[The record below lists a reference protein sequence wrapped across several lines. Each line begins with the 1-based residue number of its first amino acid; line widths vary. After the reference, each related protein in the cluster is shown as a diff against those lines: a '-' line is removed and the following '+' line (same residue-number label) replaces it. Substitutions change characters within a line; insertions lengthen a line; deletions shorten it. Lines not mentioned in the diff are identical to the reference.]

1 MLQRQLAGALRAAAE
16 ANPVVTLTG
25 PRQSGKTTLVR
36 ATFPAHRYLSLEAPD
51 ERARALA
58 DPRGALAGARG
69 RGLILDEIQRAP
81 DLLSYIQVLVD
92 EHDEPGR
99 FILTGSQN
107 LLLMQAVSQTLAGRT
122 ALLRLHPLSLAEL
135 HERPPIDPL
144 NLDGA
149 AGPRAAADA
158 SGRRRQQATDDFDS
172 AAGPRAA
179 ADAGPGVGAGRPLN
193 LDGAGPR
200 AETAGP
206 PPRGLWQTLVDGFY
220 PRIHARNLPARPWLA
235 DYLRTYIERDLRE
248 VLQVSDPRSF
258 ENFLRLAAARTAQ
271 EVNLSAL
278 AADAGVTQQTAKRWL
293 GALEIGFLAT
303 TLPPHHANYRKRL
316 RKRRRLHFLD
326 TGLVCYLLDIP
337 DARTLER
344 HPLRGAVFESFVVSE
359 LVKAFAALRREPP
372 LSWWRDAAGREID
385 VLIDAGGRI
394 VPVEVKSGL
403 TVPADAVDTLAWWT
417 SIPGNPNRGGVLVH
431 GGADRFEFR
440 GFQVLPWYVQ

>member
-1 MLQRQLAGALRAAAE
+1 MLPRHLTGALQAAAA

-58 DPRGALAGARG
+58 DPRGVLAEAEGW
-69 RGLILDEIQRAP
+69 GLILDEIQRAP
-81 DLLSYIQVLVD
+81 ELLSYIQVLVD
-92 EHDEPGR
+92 EHDDPGR
-99 FILTGSQN
+99 FVLTGSQN
-107 LLLMQAVSQTLAGRT
+107 LLLMESVSQTLAGRT

-135 HERPPIDPL
+135 RERPPLDPL

-149 AGPRAAADA
+149 AGLPAE
-158 SGRRRQQATDDFDS
+158 
-172 AAGPRAA
+172 AAG
-179 ADAGPGVGAGRPLN
+179 
-193 LDGAGPR
+193 
-200 AETAGP
+200 GP
-206 PPRGLWQTLVDGFY
+206 PPRDLWETLVNGFY
-220 PRIHARNLPARPWLA
+220 PRIHAHRLPAQPWLA
-235 DYLRTYIERDLRE
+235 DYVRTYVERDLRE

-271 EVNLSAL
+271 EVNFSAL
-278 AADAGVTQQTAKRWL
+278 AADAGVTRQTAKRWL
-293 GALEIGFLAT
+293 AALEIGFLAT
-303 TLPPHHANYRKRL
+303 TLPPHHASYRKRL

-359 LVKAFAALRREPP
+359 LVKAFAARRREPP

-385 VLIDAGGRI
+385 VLVDAGGRI
-394 VPVEVKSGL
+394 VPVEVKSGR

-417 SIPGNPNRGGVLVH
+417 ALPGNPNRGGVLVH
-431 GGADRFEFR
+431 GGTERFEFR
-440 GFQVLPWYVQ
+440 GFRVLPWFLR

>member
-1 MLQRQLAGALRAAAE
+1 MLPRHLTGALRAAAA

-36 ATFPAHRYLSLEAPD
+36 AAFPAHRYLSLEAPD

-58 DPRGALAGARG
+58 DPRGVLAAAKG

-81 DLLSYIQVLVD
+81 ELLSYIQVLVD

-107 LLLMQAVSQTLAGRT
+107 LLLMASVSQTLAGRT

-135 HERPPIDPL
+135 HERPPLDPL

-149 AGPRAAADA
+149 AGSP
-158 SGRRRQQATDDFDS
+158 
-172 AAGPRAA
+172 
-179 ADAGPGVGAGRPLN
+179 
-193 LDGAGPR
+193 

-206 PPRGLWQTLVDGFY
+206 PPRDLWRTLVNGFY
-220 PRIHARNLPARPWLA
+220 PRIHARNLPAQPWLA
-235 DYLRTYIERDLRE
+235 DYLRTYVERDLRE

-258 ENFLRLAAARTAQ
+258 ENFVRLAAARTAQ
-271 EVNLSAL
+271 EVNFSAL

-293 GALEIGFLAT
+293 AALEIGFLAT
-303 TLPPHHANYRKRL
+303 TLPPHHASYRKRL

-344 HPLRGAVFESFVVSE
+344 HPLRGAIFESFVVSE
-359 LVKAFAALRREPP
+359 LVKVFAARRRDPP

-385 VLIDAGGRI
+385 VLVDAGGRI
-394 VPVEVKSGL
+394 VPVEVKSGR

-417 SIPGNPNRGGVLVH
+417 ALPGNPNRGGVLVH
-431 GGADRFEFR
+431 GGTGRFEFR
-440 GFQVLPWYVQ
+440 GFRVLPWYLQ